1 SQNTLKNL
9 NTDSRSRITGIEN
22 TYVRTGNLE
31 NAGLIGGYGNTYVE
45 AKEVNNRTLGN
56 QLAEIRGNNTTI
68 IAQNNINNIGARIFG
83 NENLNLIA
91 IDGDIVNKSTIEK
104 IEFNNGEFD
113 RSKFTKIDSVGEIVS
128 NGNLNMLT
136 NNYTSVG
143 AITQAKN
150 ANINVAKDINI
161 KSQEVSGEQ
170 KFGKDDSQYNYYGF
184 ERNLGSV
191 VKAENL
197 NTTASNLNISGS
209 AVTTKTANLN
219 VDKLNIESKVDKEDE
234 IKKSSYKSLLKSGS
248 KKETIHNEENSA
260 GSLYVEGEGL
270 IKGDVNL
277 VGSNLVLGDKSFIGG
292 KLTTDSRELHSSYSL
307 EEKKKGLSG
316 GIGSSGFSI
325 GYGKSES
332 KLKEKDLTN
341 AKSNLVLGDNVTLN
355 KGADI
360 TATNLI
366 HGQISINNGDVKFG
380 ARKDVKDVETSSNSS
395 GFNLSVRIKSEAVDR
410 AKQGVDSFK
419 QMKSGDI
426 LGGIASSN
434 NTVTGVVSGLASNQG
449 TKLPISAVN
458 ADNTVG
464 KDNLKAAQATNNFYA
479 DAGVN
484 LGFNKSSSNSKS
496 HNESAVVT
504 TIRGKDENS
513 SITYNNVK

>member
-1 SQNTLKNL
+1 MLF
-9 NTDSRSRITGIEN
+9 RS
-22 TYVRTGNLE
+22 
-31 NAGLIGGYGNTYVE
+31 
-45 AKEVNNRTLGN
+45 
-56 QLAEIRGNNTTI
+56 
-68 IAQNNINNIGARIFG
+68 
-83 NENLNLIA
+83 
-91 IDGDIVNKSTIEK
+91 
-104 IEFNNGEFD
+104 
-113 RSKFTKIDSVGEIVS
+113 
-128 NGNLNMLT
+128 
-136 NNYTSVG
+136 
-143 AITQAKN
+143 
-150 ANINVAKDINI
+150 
-161 KSQEVSGEQ
+161 SQEVSGEQ

-184 ERNLGSV
+184 ERNIGSV

-209 AVTTKTANLN
+209 AVATKTADLN
-219 VDKLNIESKVDKEDE
+219 VKKLNIESKVDKEDE
-234 IKKSSYKSLLKSGS
+234 IRKSSYKDLLKSGS

-292 KLTTDSRELHSSYSL
+292 KLTTDSRELHNSYSL

-366 HGQISINNGDVKFG
+366 HGKISINNGDVRFG

-426 LGGIASSN
+426 LGGIASTT
-434 NTVTGVVSGLASNQG
+434 NTVTGLVQGLSGNITKKDGSKATLKDIKDDDFKSN
-449 TKLPISAVN
+449 
-458 ADNTVG
+458 
-464 KDNLKAAQATNNFYA
+464 NNFYA

-484 LGFNKSSSNSKS
+484 FGYTKSSSKTNS

-504 TIRGKDENS
+504 TIRGKDKNS
-513 SITYNNVK
+513 SITYNNVKNIEYVGTQA